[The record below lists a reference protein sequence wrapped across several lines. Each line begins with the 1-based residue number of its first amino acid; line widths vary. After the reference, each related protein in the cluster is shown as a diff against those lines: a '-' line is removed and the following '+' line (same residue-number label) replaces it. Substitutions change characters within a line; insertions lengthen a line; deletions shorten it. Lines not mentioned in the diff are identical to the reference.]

1 MEVKTSASVVQHRQ
15 ARRKTTLTRH
25 VTIFLELYLQK
36 EMEKDRDRDREE
48 KSEIEE
54 SFQSS
59 VLPPPHP
66 IPYK

>member
-36 EMEKDRDRDREE
+36 EMEKDRDREE
-48 KSEIEE
+48 KRR
-54 SFQSS
+54 
-59 VLPPPHP
+59 VR
-66 IPYK
+66 